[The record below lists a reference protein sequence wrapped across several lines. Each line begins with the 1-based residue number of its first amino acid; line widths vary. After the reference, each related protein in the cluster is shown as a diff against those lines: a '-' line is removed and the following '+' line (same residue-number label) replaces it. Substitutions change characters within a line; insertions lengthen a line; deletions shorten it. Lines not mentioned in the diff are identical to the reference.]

1 MSKGMETSNETEAP
15 AVLEDTAITCNVP
28 GVTFSPLGIETDRSD
43 LTRDEYNNIFRSVL
57 KLAKSANWLLGDALN
72 IAERQWGNK
81 ATGSKYEEAAAA
93 TGLSKGT
100 IRNIALT
107 CKHIPLERRHPELS
121 FTHHVEACAHS
132 TNPDEQ
138 DHVLATASEQGQ
150 SIKDM
155 RKSVRTR
162 TVELLK
168 KEDENLPPDAPAMDS
183 KADPTGFHLLGLPEK
198 ADPDAPPM
206 WDAIKFR
213 KWVEKQEP
221 ETYTAEQCEQA
232 VELTEDI
239 ADFYN
244 RVLQRQQELDGQEAS

>member
-72 IAERQWGNK
+72 IGERQWGNK

-150 SIKDM
+150 SVKDM

-168 KEDENLPPDAPAMDS
+168 KEDESLPPDAPAMDS

-198 ADPDAPPM
+198 ASPDAPPR
-206 WDAIKFR
+206 WDALEFID
-213 KWVEKQEP
+213 WVNKQDVAGYDPDKCRE
-221 ETYTAEQCEQA
+221 AIR
-232 VELTEDI
+232 LTDDI
-239 ADFYN
+239 AKFN
-244 RVLQRQQELDGQEAS
+244 AKVVARLAELEPPTA

>member
-1 MSKGMETSNETEAP
+1 METQETIEAP
-15 AVLEDTAITCNVP
+15 AVLEDTAITCNVT
-28 GVTFSPLGIETDRSD
+28 GVTFSPLGIQTDRTD
-43 LTRDEYNNIFRSVL
+43 LTPDEYNNIFRSVL

-72 IAERQWGNK
+72 LGDRQWGNRF
-81 ATGSKYEEAAAA
+81 TGSKYEEAAAA
-93 TGLSKGT
+93 TGLSMSSIKQIT
-100 IRNIALT
+100 LT
-107 CKHIPLERRHPELS
+107 CKAIPYDRRHPDLS
-121 FTHHVEACAHS
+121 FSHHVEARAHS

-198 ADPDAPPM
+198 ASPDAPPM

-213 KWVEKQEP
+213 KWVGKQEP

-244 RVLQRQQELDGQEAS
+244 RVLQRQQELQEEDGAAD